1 MMKKI
6 IKLLWYLDLIE
17 RDLSNVITCKNVNSC
32 NISAITVFELVYF
45 LVKNFRCQPKNVLR
59 GNVLFFK
66 NFIFWGQTSK
76 LKIT

>member
-1 MMKKI
+1 MKKI

-17 RDLSNVITCKNVNSC
+17 RDLSNVITCKNVNFC

-59 GNVLFFK
+59 ECIVF
-66 NFIFWGQTSK
+66 
-76 LKIT
+76 